1 MSRRQS
7 SVASPT
13 GRLRTRQS
21 PVIFALVYSLLW
33 LVTLAGC
40 NSETP
45 IVNPTLTPPAV
56 MPKLIA
62 TVYIS
67 PTPNT
72 EQIAATRAASTATA
86 TSIPILP
93 TASSTAYIGVFL
105 GEVEVDDS
113 APALNP
119 ALGLPTEVIPAT
131 VIAAC
136 PNPPDPLF
144 GTRWSADPVVSAAL
158 GCPIEL
164 VSSITGALQIFE
176 RGVMYWRPNGEIWA
190 IATAQQKYW
199 YVPSAPSV
207 PPGEI
212 LAPEGLIAPSQGF
225 GAVWRGIPGVQDAL
239 GFARIAEQN
248 GTVSTQKFQNGTLL
262 ADGSSGQIFVLLADG
277 RALGPY

>member
-1 MSRRQS
+1 MSRRRFSVLGSQFSVS
-7 SVASPT
+7 SKKVVACFV
-13 GRLRTRQS
+13 L
-21 PVIFALVYSLLW
+21 IIALLI
-33 LVTLAGC
+33 LAGC
-40 NSETP
+40 NGETP
-45 IVNPTLTPPAV
+45 VANPTLTPPAV

-67 PTPNT
+67 PTPNAN
-72 EQIAATRAASTATA
+72 EIAATRAASTATA
-86 TSIPILP
+86 TPIPVLP
-93 TASSTAYIGVFL
+93 TASSTAYVGVFL
-105 GEVEVDDS
+105 GEVEADDN

-119 ALGLPTEVIPAT
+119 AMELPTVIVPAT
-131 VIAAC
+131 LVATC

-190 IATAQQKYW
+190 IATAQQQYW

-212 LAPEGLIAPSQGF
+212 VAPEGLIAPSQGF
-225 GAVWRGIPGVQDAL
+225 GAVWRGIPGVQDGL
-239 GFARIAEQN
+239 GYARIAEQN

>member
-1 MSRRQS
+1 MMIAACS
-7 SVASPT
+7 T
-13 GRLRTRQS
+13 
-21 PVIFALVYSLLW
+21 
-33 LVTLAGC
+33 
-40 NSETP
+40 ETP
-45 IVNPTLTPPAV
+45 ISNPTLTPPAV

-67 PTPNT
+67 PTPNAN
-72 EQIAATRAASTATA
+72 EIAATRAASTATV
-86 TSIPILP
+86 TPVPILP
-93 TASSTAYIGVFL
+93 TASSTAYVGVFL
-105 GEVEVDDS
+105 GEVQVENN
-113 APALNP
+113 APAINP
-119 ALGLPTEVIPAT
+119 SLGLPTEIVPAT
-131 VIAAC
+131 LVATC

-144 GTRWSADPVVSAAL
+144 GTRWSEDLAVSSVL
-158 GCPIEL
+158 GCPVEL

-207 PPGEI
+207 PAGEI